1 MPWFVA
7 VGAGGVAD
15 NEKAYDELKFVGFS
29 CLLWDFILCFL
40 PELLGFVIC
49 GPFADKGGVGVDFEV
64 VPVFPDPYLQKQ
76 IKLVK
81 KLIYFS

>member
-15 NEKAYDELKFVGFS
+15 NEKAYGELKFVGFS
-29 CLLWDFILCFL
+29 CLLWDFIFGFL